1 MLRNLMNA
9 ARRQTMASKQ
19 MFGKT
24 TKRNFS
30 SGPGVSTGMTGK
42 QMFGAGL
49 GTVAITGLTYMSYLG
64 HQMRMNATP
73 E

>member
-9 ARRQTMASKQ
+9 ARRQTTASKQ
-19 MFGKT
+19 IFGKT

-30 SGPGVSTGMTGK
+30 SGSGSTTFTGK

-49 GTVAITGLTYMSYLG
+49 GTVALTGLTYMSYLG
-64 HQMRMNATP
+64 HQMRINATP